1 MLTQNQERL
10 EDFLKW
16 LSECLL
22 IQNVAP
28 KDFWEVDEKG
38 FQMGKGV
45 GANKLGICRVRVKSP
60 GK

>member
-10 EDFLKW
+10 EDFLMR

-22 IQNVAP
+22 IQNVGP
-28 KDFWEVDEKG
+28 KDFWKVNEKG

-45 GANKLGICRVRVKSP
+45 GANKLVICRVRVKSP